1 MFTIML
7 FWCQYSLFFTFSFSI
22 LPDLFYFIFFIFF
35 FPLSFLFTS
44 LHFFFF
50 CILRITLSPVTSIT
64 VTKTTERDVW
74 GWYGFIRPSNNHYF
88 IFTNESQST
97 GLSKGPAIVEL
108 GCIIIRILHIIRKYV
123 QFRAYRNIYF

>member
-7 FWCQYSLFFTFSFSI
+7 FCSQYSLFFTSSFYI
-22 LPDLFYFIFFIFF
+22 LPNLFHFIFFIFF
-35 FPLSFLFTS
+35 FPH
-44 LHFFFF
+44 HFYLLLYIFFF
-50 CILRITLSPVTSIT
+50 CILRMTLSPVISIT